1 MAIEILRKQPLTFYT
16 RNGINFF
23 KPFRAVDK
31 NKNPLEISWNHKPQS
46 SSIMTK
52 STYNDDYSIYDM
64 DIEKE
69 QKKFHGVS
77 IVASPK
83 NKGIG
88 EVLNLTSLIT
98 FNENK
103 FNDYSVFALR
113 DSIPFFAKYGF
124 NILSSNLNEI
134 LHNLKIL
141 TKIKSERFFD
151 TKESAKFFIDK
162 INNSPSETDKAS
174 YIIASNNVISDYLRI
189 LTREGKKIDTDD
201 LYNHTH
207 MNFSTIDT
215 IRNRDYLNEL
225 LDKHEIDY
233 KI

>member
-16 RNGINFF
+16 QNGINFF

-31 NKNPLEISWNHKPQS
+31 NKNPLELSWHHKPQS
-46 SSIMTK
+46 SSIMAK

-64 DIEKE
+64 DINAEKNI
-69 QKKFHGVS
+69 FRGIS
-77 IVASPK
+77 IVATPE

-88 EVLNLTSLIT
+88 ELLNLASLIT
-98 FNENK
+98 FRENK
-103 FNDYSVFALR
+103 FDNYSVFALR

-124 NILSSNLNEI
+124 NMLTSNINEI
-134 LHNLKIL
+134 LHNLKLI
-141 TKIKSERFFD
+141 TKSKGERYFD
-151 TKESAKFFIDK
+151 ARESARFLTNR
-162 INNSPSETDKAS
+162 INVKDDTVKTL
-174 YIIASNNVISDYLRI
+174 YIPASNQIISDYIKTLV
-189 LTREGKKIDTDD
+189 REGKKIDTDD

>member
-16 RNGINFF
+16 QNGIIFF

-31 NKNPLEISWNHKPQS
+31 NKNPLELSWNHKPQS
-46 SSIMTK
+46 SSIMAK

-64 DIEKE
+64 DINAEKNI
-69 QKKFHGVS
+69 FRGIS
-77 IVASPK
+77 IVATPE

-88 EVLNLTSLIT
+88 ELLNLASLIT
-98 FNENK
+98 FRENK
-103 FNDYSVFALR
+103 FDNYSVFALR

-124 NILSSNLNEI
+124 NMLTSNINEI
-134 LHNLKIL
+134 LHNLKLI
-141 TKIKSERFFD
+141 TKSKGERYFD
-151 TKESAKFFIDK
+151 ARESARFLTNR
-162 INNSPSETDKAS
+162 INVKDDTVKTL
-174 YIIASNNVISDYLRI
+174 YIPASNQIISDYIKTLV
-189 LTREGKKIDTDD
+189 REGKKIDTDD

>member
-64 DIEKE
+64 NINAEKNI
-69 QKKFHGVS
+69 FRGVS
-77 IVASPK
+77 IVATPE

-88 EVLNLTSLIT
+88 ELLNLASLIT
-98 FNENK
+98 FRENK
-103 FNDYSVFALR
+103 FDNYSVFALR

-124 NILSSNLNEI
+124 NILTSNINEI
-134 LHNLKIL
+134 LHNLKLI
-141 TKIKSERFFD
+141 TKSKGERYFD
-151 TKESAKFFIDK
+151 VRESAKFLTNK
-162 INNSPSETDKAS
+162 IQNVKDDTLKTL
-174 YIIASNNVISDYLRI
+174 YIPTSNQITSDYIKTLA
-189 LTREGKKIDTDD
+189 REGKKIDTDD